1 MNPGSGRPERP
12 LTITADMLAPPP
24 EARIDFERGMR
35 YTAPVTLALVT
46 ACTIAFCWQ
55 VTSGGLES
63 LESLVDSGALV
74 QNNLL
79 DGEAWRLVSSMFL
92 HGGVE
97 HLVGN
102 MLALYVLGIGCEHA
116 FGSATMAGLYV
127 AAGVAGGLASAALEP
142 APTVGASGAIFGLMG
157 CLIAVLQRLRQTVH
171 VRDGRIGVVIAVWA
185 AWQLALGFVSPFVAN
200 FAHLGG
206 FAAGGLLGL
215 CVPPR
220 AAFRTPR
227 EAISDARDPL
237 AG

>member
-1 MNPGSGRPERP
+1 MNPGSGLPDRP
-12 LTITADMLAPPP
+12 LTITADMLAAPA
-24 EARIDFERGMR
+24 ESRIDFERGMR
-35 YTAPVTLALVT
+35 YTAPVTLALVA
-46 ACTIAFCWQ
+46 ACTVAFCWQ

-63 LESLVDSGALV
+63 LEALVESGALV
-74 QNNLL
+74 RENLL

-92 HGGVE
+92 HGGIE

-116 FGSATMAGLYV
+116 FGSATMAGLYL

-157 CLIAVLQRLRQTVH
+157 CLIAALQRLRQTVH
-171 VRDGRIGVVIAVWA
+171 VRDRRIGGVIAVWA
-185 AWQLALGFVSPFVAN
+185 AWQLALGFASPFVAN

-206 FAAGGLLGL
+206 FVAGGVLGL

-220 AAFRTPR
+220 AAFSASP
-227 EAISDARDPL
+227 EADRF
-237 AG
+237 